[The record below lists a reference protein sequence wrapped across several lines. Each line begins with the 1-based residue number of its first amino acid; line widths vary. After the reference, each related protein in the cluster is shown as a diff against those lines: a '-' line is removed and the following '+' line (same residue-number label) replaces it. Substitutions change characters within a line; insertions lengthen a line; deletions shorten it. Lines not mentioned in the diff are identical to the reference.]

1 MKQFRVMSDSSC
13 DITAEQEKEL
23 EIGIIPYY
31 VSFDG
36 VNYQKD
42 RTEVTAASFYQ
53 KLTDNPGI
61 YPKTS
66 MPTQVDF
73 YEAFLPY
80 AQRGEKVIYLN
91 LTAKFSSSFQSA
103 NLAAEVLMEEYPAC
117 RIAVIDSM
125 SATVQEG
132 LLVLETARMAEAGI
146 SFEEAITRIEDL
158 KKTSRIFFT
167 TADLSYL
174 QKGGRIG
181 KLLQTAAVALKIKPI
196 IHFYEGELQAAGI
209 ARSRKKSIQKFM
221 ENAKA
226 FLADK
231 NINDYR
237 ICTGKGH
244 DPEEYRAFHAETEA
258 ELRALGYTG
267 ELESYQIGCTIAVHT
282 GPTPIGIAF
291 IKKFDA

>member
-1 MKQFRVMSDSSC
+1 MKNFHVISDSSC
-13 DITAEQEKEL
+13 DISPAQEKEL
-23 EIGIIPYY
+23 AIGIVSYY

-36 VNYQKD
+36 ETYRKD
-42 RTEVTAASFYQ
+42 RKEVTAEAFYQ
-53 KLTDNPGI
+53 EMAENPGV

-73 YEAFLPY
+73 YETFLPY
-80 AQRGEKVIYLN
+80 AEKGEKVLYLN
-91 LTAKFSSSFQSA
+91 LTSKFSSSFQSA
-103 NLAAEVLMEEYPAC
+103 NLAAEALMEEYPAC
-117 RIAVIDSM
+117 KIAVIDSM

-132 LLVLETARMAEAGI
+132 LLVLEAARMAEAGMA
-146 SFEEAITRIEDL
+146 FEEAVARIEEL

-196 IHFYEGELQAAGI
+196 IHVYEGELQAAGI
-209 ARSRKKSIQKFM
+209 VRSRKKSIQKFT
-221 ENAKA
+221 EDAKA
-226 FLADK
+226 FFADK

-244 DPEEYRAFHAETEA
+244 DKAEYDAFHAEVA
-258 ELRALGYTG
+258 EEMKALGYKG
-267 ELESYQIGCTIAVHT
+267 EVESYQIGCTIGVHT
-282 GPTPIGIAF
+282 GPTPIGIAV
-291 IKKFDA
+291 IKRYDA